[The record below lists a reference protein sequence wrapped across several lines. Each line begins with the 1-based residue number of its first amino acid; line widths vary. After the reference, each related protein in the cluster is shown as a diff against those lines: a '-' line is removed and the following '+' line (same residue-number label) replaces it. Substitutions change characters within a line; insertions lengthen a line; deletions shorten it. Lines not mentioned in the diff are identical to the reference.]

1 MRLAIALAG
10 GAAASAALFV
20 RARAKRAELE
30 HPPRGRFVSTGGV
43 RLHYVD
49 MGFGPSLVFVHGL
62 GSTLDDFAKSGVLDQ
77 AARDHRVIAFDR
89 PGYGYSE
96 RPRRVRWTPL
106 AQARLL
112 REALHELGAGRPLL
126 VGHSWGCLVAL
137 AYALEYPQET
147 RGVVLASGLYY
158 PTLRLDAPLL
168 VPPAVPLIGPLMRNS
183 LSPLLGRL
191 LWPMW
196 LKLLFAP
203 MPVPGDFL
211 AAWLAL
217 RPEPLRAVGEEAAMT
232 LPWTMKWKRRYA
244 DVSVPTA
251 IVAGSA
257 DRYVFTA
264 RHSQRL
270 HAEIGHSKFV
280 PVPGAGHMVHH
291 AAPEALIGAVR
302 MLQEA
307 PA

>member
-10 GAAASAALFV
+10 GAAAGAALFV
-20 RARAKRAELE
+20 RERSRRAELQ
-30 HPPRGRFVSTGGV
+30 HPPRGRFVTAGGV

-49 MGFGPSLVFVHGL
+49 TGFGPSLVFIHGL

-77 AARDHRVIAFDR
+77 GSRDYRVIAFDR

-96 RPRRVRWTPL
+96 RPGRVPWTPL

-168 VPPAVPLIGPLMRNS
+168 IPPAIPVIGTLLRHS
-183 LSPLLGRL
+183 LSPLIGRA

-196 LKLLFAP
+196 LKILFAP

-211 AAWLAL
+211 PAWLAL
-217 RPEPLRAVGEEAAMT
+217 RPGQLRAVGEEAAMT
-232 LPWTMKWKRRYA
+232 LPWTARWRRRYSQIA
-244 DVSVPTA
+244 VPTA
-251 IVAGSA
+251 IVAGTA
-257 DRYVFTA
+257 DRYVFSA

-270 HAEIGHSKFV
+270 HGEISHSTFL

-291 AAPEALIGAVR
+291 AAPEALIRAAR
-302 MLQEA
+302 MLQDA